1 MVEVESAD
9 MGCSKAVRVENLWGK
24 SEIDNIWLIDVA
36 AGNLDCAYLL
46 NRWMLEAVDERPIR
60 TY

>member
-1 MVEVESAD
+1 MVEVESAE
-9 MGCSKAVRVENLWGK
+9 MSCSKVVRVENLWGK
-24 SEIDNIWLIDVA
+24 SEIDDIWLIDVA

-46 NRWMLEAVDERPIR
+46 NRWMLEVVDKKAIR